1 MNTSKDARFALRLGA
16 TALALVMVACSSAP
30 SSSLGEPPTGDDSSS
45 TKKGKDKSNNG
56 SGDDTSTDD
65 TSGDD
70 NTTTNGNQ
78 TNDTDGGTTST
89 PDSGT
94 TPTGGACSA
103 ETTGDACYQCCD
115 ATDPTAM
122 DPAYQAFDDCACQ
135 TACAS
140 QCGASYCAG
149 KQPTAACETC
159 LNNAT
164 TCQQA
169 ADAACN
175 GSAACKAVV
184 TCYDASGCD
193 TKP

>member
-45 TKKGKDKSNNG
+45 SKKGKDKSNNS
-56 SGDDTSTDD
+56 SGDD

-70 NTTTNGNQ
+70 TSGDDTTTNGNQ

-89 PDSGT
+89 NDSGT
-94 TPTGGACSA
+94 TPTGGSCSA
-103 ETTGDACYQCCD
+103 ETSADACFQCCD

-159 LNNAT
+159 LDNAT

-169 ADAACN
+169 ADTACN

-184 TCYDASGCD
+184 ACYDSSGCD
-193 TKP
+193 AKP